1 MSWLNRL
8 FGKKTAPLEP
18 WSFPHRIDG
27 LADSLA
33 LTVFEHEMAAL
44 GRSIP
49 CWTFVSDGLL
59 GHGQKELVLTVARAR
74 GEHPQGF
81 AHEVAGFVTAVHRV
95 AGQGQLVDV
104 GELTLFGGL
113 GPGGAQGVAYIH
125 PEPLPGVE
133 IPLSSLAVIPLMGA
147 EAQLARDFGL
157 ARVMARLAA
166 HYRFYPCPVWW
177 ERGRT
182 AIAAVLGDDTS
193 LLAQMPRV
201 HIRGVSARMEGS
213 TVRLSVHPAAREGLQ
228 RTLAAA
234 PRDVAFALM
243 IEPDVEADGMF
254 VWRPGEDALSAATP
268 EGSRGERLSLAFVGF
283 AVGVDDVGGRVMED
297 GAMLMLTA
305 EAWQALC
312 AALDAGEPFTVPPTV
327 GNVGLQLHWMA
338 DRYVSSVD
346 GRAYGVGAG
355 WRTYHPSSATPS
367 SSRPRVLDRIAL
379 LTSEEHMAGRV
390 TAEALSAYM
399 DGLEREF
406 VQQCGAGPERVEI
419 FIRVELRP
427 GQPARVVGQG
437 DLDETRIAELI
448 ARVAPPA
455 ITGGSVAFECRLT
468 TPPDPN

>member
-1 MSWLNRL
+1 
-8 FGKKTAPLEP
+8 
-18 WSFPHRIDG
+18 
-27 LADSLA
+27 
-33 LTVFEHEMAAL
+33 
-44 GRSIP
+44 
-49 CWTFVSDGLL
+49 
-59 GHGQKELVLTVARAR
+59 
-74 GEHPQGF
+74 
-81 AHEVAGFVTAVHRV
+81 
-95 AGQGQLVDV
+95 
-104 GELTLFGGL
+104 
-113 GPGGAQGVAYIH
+113 
-125 PEPLPGVE
+125 
-133 IPLSSLAVIPLMGA
+133 
-147 EAQLARDFGL
+147 
-157 ARVMARLAA
+157 
-166 HYRFYPCPVWW
+166 VWW
-177 ERGRT
+177 ERRRT

-297 GAMLMLTA
+297 GALLMLTA

-367 SSRPRVLDRIAL
+367 PSRPRVLDRIAL

-406 VQQCGAGPERVEI
+406 VRQCGAGPERVEI